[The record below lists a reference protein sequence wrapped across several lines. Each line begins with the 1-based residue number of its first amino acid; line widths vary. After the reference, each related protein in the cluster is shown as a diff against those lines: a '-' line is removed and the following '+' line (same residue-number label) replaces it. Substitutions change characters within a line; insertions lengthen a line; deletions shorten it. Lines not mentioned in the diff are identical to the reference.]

1 MAAYYYNRAR
11 EWNKAVT
18 IDTKDRAY
26 LAGSVLDFE
35 KLHPRGP
42 REILKGIWEAEESIG
57 STWGYS
63 AENPV
68 ERFRGAQAVISE
80 LCEILSMNG
89 NLLLNLSPDGQG
101 AISEPQVTTLKETG
115 AWLAINGA
123 AVYGSHN
130 WITASNIVPSST
142 GGRAVLYRFTVKGDD
157 LFAIAQSWPGST
169 ALIFCRLTTARWL
182 W

>member
-68 ERFRGAQAVISE
+68 ERFRGAQAVI
-80 LCEILSMNG
+80 LGCTEIT
-89 NLLLNLSPDGQG
+89 LLVD
-101 AISEPQVTTLKETG
+101 
-115 AWLAINGA
+115 A
-123 AVYGSHN
+123 ADSHN
-130 WITASNIVPSST
+130 WITASYIVPSST